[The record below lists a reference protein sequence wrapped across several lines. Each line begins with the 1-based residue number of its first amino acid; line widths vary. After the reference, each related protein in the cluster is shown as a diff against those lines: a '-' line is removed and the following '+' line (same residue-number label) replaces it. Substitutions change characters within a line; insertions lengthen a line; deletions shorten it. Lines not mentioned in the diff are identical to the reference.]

1 MGGYGSGRWG
11 RRLGA
16 RLLTTQ
22 CLSVDV
28 RLLAREGALVPG
40 ATFTLEY
47 RQGRALRG
55 TVTPGMVTMGSVRI
69 RLAWTPCRFGGHRP
83 WWLCPRCG
91 RRCAILYAAFGT
103 LACRICLNL
112 AYPTERMGPMERADA
127 RALAA
132 RRRLGIEDLSAPLP
146 RRCPPGMPKWVF
158 RRLLASARRADAR
171 RHDAWYAE
179 LRRAL
184 RRRVWLQRLVFAPEE
199 AP

>member
-55 TVTPGMVTMGSVRI
+55 TVTPGMVTSQVPC
-69 RLAWTPCRFGGHRP
+69 WNPTPFRGG
-83 WWLCPRCG
+83 
-91 RRCAILYAAFGT
+91 
-103 LACRICLNL
+103 
-112 AYPTERMGPMERADA
+112 RMSA
-127 RALAA
+127 RARTATFDPSSPVA
-132 RRRLGIEDLSAPLP
+132 TFPRPAERIEVERLWRKE
-146 RRCPPGMPKWVF
+146 
-158 RRLLASARRADAR
+158 
-171 RHDAWYAE
+171 
-179 LRRAL
+179 
-184 RRRVWLQRLVFAPEE
+184 
-199 AP
+199 